1 MELSIS
7 DFPEEAFRIMIKAKY
22 DRSEEGTGQL
32 DIFSINTVYKNTGRI
47 TRASFVLGILL
58 F

>member
-32 DIFSINTVYKNTGRI
+32 YYILNRYCLRI
-47 TRASFVLGILL
+47 LVGIHVPGSF
-58 F
+58 